1 RVPAAVLTRGS
12 SRRGALKLPELR
24 VRTSER
30 PFSRVGG
37 IVVRSPTHHRHLPTV
52 GDHRFRAQIPPFR
65 PRSTRSTLK
74 FVIFRT
80 VSTSSREPDGRFRR
94 AGGAR
99 WALKWPLLRVR
110 TSERPFS
117 PVCGLVVRRPP
128 HHPHPPK

>member
-1 RVPAAVLTRGS
+1 MAVT
-12 SRRGALKLPELR
+12 SRPDVGTAVFARRRNRRPESH
-24 VRTSER
+24 T
-30 PFSRVGG
+30 PP
-37 IVVRSPTHHRHLPTV
+37 SPTVGRCTV
-52 GDHRFRAQIPPFR
+52 GDHRFRAQFPPFR

-74 FVIFRT
+74 FAIFRT